1 MRDYNISLVICTYNR
16 AKFIGEALESLANQT
31 ILSRHFEIIIV
42 NNNCADN
49 TEDIC
54 LTFIDNHPHL
64 DIKYI
69 IETNQ
74 GLSYARNR
82 GIAESQYEI
91 ITYIDDD
98 AYTEANFLTI
108 IRNFFI
114 ANPTAIGVGGKVIPR
129 YEIEEPIWMN
139 PYLDGFVAKL
149 DMGDKRIRFGKNQYP
164 VGCNMTYTKEILQKV
179 GGFNTKLKWRA
190 DDKYIGIQ
198 VREYSDEVYYL
209 PDLVVEHSIDSYRTT
224 DENFKSFCLKFGN
237 EEATRVRDISL
248 LSFILKGL
256 EFAFKLLGS
265 IILMVIFF
273 LKGEF
278 SKGMYTFKYRW
289 WATLGFLRGFN

>member
-1 MRDYNISLVICTYNR
+1 LRDYNISLVICTYNR